1 MTDPSWNRFPTL
13 GKQCLSELLGTY
25 LLVFIGPASVVLSSF
40 SGLSALVRQELVA
53 LVFGCTVA
61 AAILIFGR
69 YSGAQINPAVSVASA
84 ASGRLSRKL
93 LLPFILSQGAGALL
107 AGLSLRLVFGHSG
120 SATSLGSTKLASG
133 VSLTEGMVLEV
144 AGTFVLAVSAL
155 IAGGFVRSR
164 VQQAALVGT
173 TLFFLITLVG
183 PLTGASFNPAR
194 SLGPSVFSGY
204 LENQLIYYVGPV
216 AGGLVA
222 GLLFS
227 FRARPGGA

>member
-1 MTDPSWNRFPTL
+1 LTDPSWNRFPTL

-25 LLVFIGPASVVLSSF
+25 LLVFIGPASVILSSF

-107 AGLSLRLVFGHSG
+107 GHSG

-144 AGTFVLAVSAL
+144 AGTFVLTVSAL